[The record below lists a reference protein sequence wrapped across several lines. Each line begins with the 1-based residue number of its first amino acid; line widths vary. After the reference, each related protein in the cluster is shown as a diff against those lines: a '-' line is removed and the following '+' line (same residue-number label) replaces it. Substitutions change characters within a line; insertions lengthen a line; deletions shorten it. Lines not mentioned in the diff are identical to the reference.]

1 MTDDLEREPTAAALR
16 RSLAAHAAEA
26 PKGELLARRIIDSA
40 GADVPVAGPPS
51 RRGWRSWAL
60 PIVAAGAVAGV
71 VAALVGIEHVR
82 PTAANQPGSPTPSV
96 LSTQQPTPLPTTSA
110 PESPAPTT
118 VPAVPSKLANVRIAD
133 LTFVGDDVGWALG
146 SADCV
151 GGRGRCTAVLRT
163 TDGTHWTGMSGAAF
177 NVIDVKGCADP
188 CVTNLRF
195 ANGLVGYAFG
205 PSAFYVTTDGGR
217 SWHRRPGGAI
227 QLETLD
233 NNVIRV
239 TGTNGGCPGPCNI
252 RVETAAIGS
261 SSWTPADFI
270 PNQLDVSAVLLSR
283 EGHDAY
289 LLLTGNPAGGAP
301 SATSTLYRSRDDG
314 RTWQAVGEPCP
325 QTGQEVDSTAIAAG
339 GADRV
344 SALCATRQS
353 PQRYRVATSVDAGS
367 HFVGRPANVPL
378 DRVAALAGDPDTAL
392 VAAGSGLARSTDGG
406 VHWHRIAEVTGTIQ
420 FVGFES
426 MRVGRAVS
434 QNGTRIWTTRDAG
447 RTWQPAT
454 IG

>member
-60 PIVAAGAVAGV
+60 PIVAACAVAGV

-96 LSTQQPTPLPTTSA
+96 LSTQQPTPLPTTSAPESPAPTTVPTRPAPPTPPVWGPHQPPPRRPTSA

-301 SATSTLYRSRDDG
+301 SATSTLYRS
-314 RTWQAVGEPCP
+314 
-325 QTGQEVDSTAIAAG
+325 
-339 GADRV
+339 
-344 SALCATRQS
+344 
-353 PQRYRVATSVDAGS
+353 
-367 HFVGRPANVPL
+367 
-378 DRVAALAGDPDTAL
+378 
-392 VAAGSGLARSTDGG
+392 
-406 VHWHRIAEVTGTIQ
+406 
-420 FVGFES
+420 
-426 MRVGRAVS
+426 
-434 QNGTRIWTTRDAG
+434 
-447 RTWQPAT
+447 
-454 IG
+454 